1 MKKKIAIFAL
11 IAIFV
16 SVGSLTAQTK
26 SVTNTKTTTT
36 VVKAEKKAATPAC
49 CAAKDSKCCK
59 GKTAAEKAKCKE
71 KCSMSTA
78 KTGTKDCAA
87 KEKGCTKTVE
97 TKTTVTKK
105 I

>member
-1 MKKKIAIFAL
+1 MKKKIAVFAL
-11 IAIFV
+11 IAIFI

-26 SVTNTKTTTT
+26 TVTKAKTTTT

-59 GKTAAEKAKCKE
+59 GKTAAEKAKCME
-71 KCSMSTA
+71 KCSKVTA
-78 KTGTKDCAA
+78 KTGTKECAA
-87 KEKGCTKTVE
+87 KDKGCTKTVE
-97 TKTTVTKK
+97 TKTTVIKK